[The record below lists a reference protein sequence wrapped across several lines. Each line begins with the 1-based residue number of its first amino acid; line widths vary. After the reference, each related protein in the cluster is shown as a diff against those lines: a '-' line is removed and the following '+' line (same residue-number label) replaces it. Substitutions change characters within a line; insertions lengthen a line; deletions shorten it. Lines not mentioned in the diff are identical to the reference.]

1 MTVTVRP
8 VPKRT
13 YQNGIRPFR
22 PVVPANNIRPYTLK
36 TWRPP
41 VPEPLPPA
49 PLLGPKE
56 LLGLGVLVLAQ
67 IWGYFRR
74 REQLK
79 PSGTS
84 PVQVQ
89 GTNGTYQVTTT
100 YITDSTALV
109 RCSDGAVISP
119 ASSTSST
126 STINVTGYGVQF
138 VAADVTRRGL
148 CGPGTS
154 TGSQINIGEFRAYN
168 ADGTLGS
175 PTYRVAGALVGDV
188 YNSTNSRTTRRR
200 VLLDQIT
207 RNGVDLTPYEVG
219 DPVPT
224 PEPETAPS
232 ISPPPRIPTPLVP
245 EPVQPEQPPDADP
258 SVVPITPGPTAPP
271 AVQPRLPQR
280 TLPPR
285 IPGANATRDGVIVP
299 QAPAPIAVT
308 PSDAHFP
315 IPGGAPVLG
324 NGPQPKPEAIAQELG
339 RIEQKLNILSNP
351 NTDGMGD
358 GSDRMA
364 LITNILGRLLE
375 FMTSITAGGGYSLSS
390 PCDVDEAGNP
400 VVSVVE
406 YGGATDALGV
416 LSNKIDALAGVMQ
429 IHKNLKQPICKQTPA
444 VGENVTVNF
453 VQVD

>member
-49 PLLGPKE
+49 PLLSPKE

-67 IWGYFRR
+67 IWGLFASRPRKTVSPGGLEQAIVTGEIGSQGGTINITITAKQRFHSCNVTPSTQCYGEEVDANAATNFRKSYGPGGGGLTVTTEPGNACGINWIEVIADSGGFVFIPGAR
-74 REQLK
+74 CTAGQGSLCGDLTRYSVSVAYTNPLGTPSPAPPFPLQPQLLT
-79 PSGTS
+79 PSGFALPKAVPQPAPS
-84 PVQVQ
+84 RVLPPAVAPERPSVPAPVPEGEPSIV
-89 GTNGTYQVTTT
+89 
-100 YITDSTALV
+100 
-109 RCSDGAVISP
+109 P
-119 ASSTSST
+119 AS
-126 STINVTGYGVQF
+126 
-138 VAADVTRRGL
+138 
-148 CGPGTS
+148 
-154 TGSQINIGEFRAYN
+154 
-168 ADGTLGS
+168 
-175 PTYRVAGALVGDV
+175 
-188 YNSTNSRTTRRR
+188 
-200 VLLDQIT
+200 
-207 RNGVDLTPYEVG
+207 
-219 DPVPT
+219 
-224 PEPETAPS
+224 
-232 ISPPPRIPTPLVP
+232 
-245 EPVQPEQPPDADP
+245 
-258 SVVPITPGPTAPP
+258 PGPTAPP
-271 AVQPRLPQR
+271 T
-280 TLPPR
+280 TLPALPSR
-285 IPGANATRDGVIVP
+285 VRPPLIPGANATRDGAVVP
-299 QAPAPIAVT
+299 RAPAPIAVT
-308 PSDAHFP
+308 PRDAHYP

-324 NGPQPKPEAIAQELG
+324 NGPQPNPLAIAQELG

-390 PCDVDEAGNP
+390 PCEVDEAGNQ

-429 IHKNLKQPICKQTPA
+429 IHKNLKQPICQQTPA